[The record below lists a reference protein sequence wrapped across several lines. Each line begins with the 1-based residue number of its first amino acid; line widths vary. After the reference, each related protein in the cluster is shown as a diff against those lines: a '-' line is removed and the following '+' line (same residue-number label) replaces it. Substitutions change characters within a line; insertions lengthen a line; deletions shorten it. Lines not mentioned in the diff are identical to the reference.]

1 MQFEVKSQ
9 PQADPVGSSGVD
21 ITLPSVPL
29 SGKDFIAGHR
39 LWEESGIGGT
49 SFGGSGKVTCSTAPF
64 LESTV

>member
-9 PQADPVGSSGVD
+9 PQTDPVGSSGVD

-49 SFGGSGKVTCSTAPF
+49 SFWLLVDLGR
-64 LESTV
+64 